1 MASRENKLSRKE
13 IKEKVDNGW
22 LRTTVMFEIAG
33 NPKQHVED
41 TLKMYLDNIA
51 QDESII
57 TLQEDLEDAVEV
69 EDQGVYS
76 VAAEVDYLVYGL
88 DKLTWFAFN
97 FMPASIEITQPGEL
111 TFADR
116 DFNNWMNDLLAK
128 LHEVNTTH
136 TGLKTEHQALV
147 KNLNAAIRN
156 IIFLAVE
163 GGGKTPSEISA
174 KAGMSEDSLQKFLD
188 KMVKEGK
195 LSENDGRYS
204 KA

>member
-1 MASRENKLSRKE
+1 MSRETKMGRKE
-13 IKEKVDNGW
+13 IKQRVADGW
-22 LRTTVMFEIAG
+22 IRATVLFEIAG
-33 NPKQHVED
+33 NPKKHVED
-41 TLKMYLDNIA
+41 TLKLYLDNIS

-57 TLQEDLEDAVEV
+57 TLKEDLEEAINI

-76 VAAEVDYLVYGL
+76 TAAEVDYLIYGL

-97 FMPASIEITQPGEL
+97 FMPASIEVSDPGEL
-111 TFADR
+111 TFSDK

-128 LHEVNTTH
+128 LHEVNTAH

-156 IIFLAVE
+156 NIFLAVDAGASAAE
-163 GGGKTPSEISA
+163 EIGK
-174 KAGMSEDSLQKFLD
+174 KAGMSAENVKKFLD
-188 KMVKEGK
+188 KMVEEGK
-195 LSENDGRYS
+195 LSVKDGRYA